1 MHGPVQMADIVRV
14 RESSADPDNNL
25 VKGGVNVD
33 DWIIGSVFK
42 GFDNDTCVPAA
53 DAKKQTF

>member
-1 MHGPVQMADIVRV
+1 MADNVRV